1 MNQLYPIVRR
11 FRRPLL
17 PVDPPA
23 VVAQPL
29 PVEPAPVVPLVEE
42 LPTVVLKPRGP
53 RAVRPDQPA
62 DY

>member
-1 MNQLYPIVRR
+1 MLPIIRR

-23 VVAQPL
+23 VAAQPV
-29 PVEPAPVVPLVEE
+29 PVEAAPVVPLIEE
-42 LPTVVLKPRGP
+42 PSPVLKPRGP